1 MASFSIEVD
10 IDDFDFNEVLLH
22 VEKVHRSGHH
32 SNLLQR
38 WAYSVFG
45 LEEKP
50 NLSVNDRLKMDF
62 IEEHFDKLTIENL
75 QSIIK

>member
-1 MASFSIEVD
+1 MASFSIDVD
-10 IDDFDFNEVLLH
+10 IDDFDLDDILDYISNEYNRGRYTITL
-22 VEKVHRSGHH
+22 E
-32 SNLLQR
+32 Q

-62 IEEHFDKLTIENL
+62 IEEHFDKLTIDKL
-75 QSIIK
+75 QSLL

>member
-1 MASFSIEVD
+1 MAYISLD
-10 IDDFDFNEVLLH
+10 IDLDDFDFHDILLH
-22 VEKVHRSGHH
+22 VEEVHRNGHH
-32 SNLLQR
+32 SKLIEQ

-62 IEEHFDKLTIENL
+62 IEEHFDKLTLDKL
-75 QSIIK
+75 QSLL

>member
-1 MASFSIEVD
+1 MANFSIDVD
-10 IDDFDFNEVLLH
+10 IDDFDFHDILLH
-22 VEKVHRSGHH
+22 VEEVHRSGHH
-32 SNLLQR
+32 SKLIEQ

-62 IEEHFDKLTIENL
+62 IEEHFDKLTLDKL
-75 QSIIK
+75 QSLL

>member
-1 MASFSIEVD
+1 MASFSIDVD
-10 IDDFDFNEVLLH
+10 IDDFDFKEVLNHIEEVYRNGYHTDLL
-22 VEKVHRSGHH
+22 EK
-32 SNLLQR
+32 

-62 IEEHFDKLTIENL
+62 IEEHFDKLTIDKL
-75 QSIIK
+75 QSLL